1 MFRERHIVQFLK
13 NITIRAALLT
23 ILGIFCVMWAGV
35 SLYTVTSLD
44 TLTQN
49 TKNSTELV
57 NNMALINKGND
68 QYFRT
73 VTRLSRAVAQ
83 LQADPSKGPEIFDT
97 AKQSLSGLT
106 QALASFKAAPH
117 PGLEDSSVQE
127 LITSWENLITQGVTP
142 LFDAARSK
150 NTESYNQLAN
160 STVPALS
167 RSFGSSMEKVSGQ
180 IAVDFDAA
188 QRQSTHLTSFSKVI
202 LLTAFGIGLVILLL
216 TDRYL
221 VMALVKP
228 LDKIRGHFAVIASGD
243 LTFYLEEFGKNCAGK
258 LIPLLNE
265 MQLSL
270 VNTVQTIRN
279 CTNHIYQGASEIS
292 AGNNDLSSRTEEQAS
307 ALEETAA
314 SMEELTATVKHN
326 ADNAHHASQLVM
338 EASTTAQKGGNIVAD
353 VVSTMKDISGSS
365 KKIAEITS
373 VINSIAFQT
382 NILALNAAVEAA
394 RAGEQGRGFAVVASE
409 VRNLAQRSAQAAKEI
424 EQLISE
430 SVSRVDSGSKLVEN
444 AGQTMN
450 EVVRSITHVTDIM
463 AEIASASDEQSKGI
477 SQVAVAV
484 TEMDSVTQQNAALV
498 EQASQAAVSLEEQ
511 ASLLNNAVATF
522 KLKDSVTSVGS
533 RPGKS
538 ISAPLLRPDTS
549 MLSAKSAEN
558 WETF

>member
-1 MFRERHIVQFLK
+1 MQFLK

-23 ILGIFCVMWAGV
+23 ILGIFCIMWAGV

-57 NNMALINKGND
+57 NNMALISKGND
-68 QYFRT
+68 QYFRS

-97 AKQSLSGLT
+97 ARQSLDGLT
-106 QALASFKAAPH
+106 QALAGFKAAAH
-117 PGLEDSSVQE
+117 PGLDDSAVQE
-127 LITSWENLITQGVTP
+127 LVTSWENLIAQGVTP
-142 LFDAARSK
+142 LFAAASSK
-150 NTESYNQLAN
+150 NIDAYNQLAN

-167 RSFGSSMEKVSGQ
+167 RSFGVAMEKVSGQ

-188 QRQSTHLTSFSKVI
+188 QRQSTHLTSFSKII

-228 LDKIRGHFAVIASGD
+228 LDKIRDHFAVIASGD
-243 LTFYLEEFGKNCAGK
+243 LTYYLEEFGKNCAGK
-258 LIPLLNE
+258 LIPLLNV
-265 MQLSL
+265 MQSSL

-326 ADNAHHASQLVM
+326 ADNAHHASQLVV
-338 EASTTAQKGGNIVAD
+338 EASTTAQKGGSIVAD

-430 SVSRVDSGSKLVEN
+430 SVSRVDSGSRLVEN

-484 TEMDSVTQQNAALV
+484 TQMDSVTQQNAALV

-533 RPGKS
+533 RPAKS
-538 ISAPLLRPDTS
+538 ISAPLLRPDTG

>member
-73 VTRLSRAVAQ
+73 VTRMSRAVAQ
-83 LQADPSKGPEIFDT
+83 LQADPSKGPEIFDS
-97 AKQSLSGLT
+97 AKQSLSGLM
-106 QALASFKAAPH
+106 QALTNFKAAPH
-117 PGLEDSSVQE
+117 PGLEDASVQE
-127 LITSWENLITQGVTP
+127 LITSWDNLITQGVTP

-167 RSFGSSMEKVSGQ
+167 RTFATSMEKVSAQ
-180 IAVDFDAA
+180 IATDFDAA

-228 LDKIRGHFAVIASGD
+228 LDKIRDHFAVIASGD
-243 LTFYLEEFGKNCAGK
+243 LTLYLDEFGKNCAGK
-258 LIPLLNE
+258 LIPLLNL
-265 MQLSL
+265 MQSSL

-314 SMEELTATVKHN
+314 SMEQLTATVKHN

-409 VRNLAQRSAQAAKEI
+409 VRSLAQRSAQAAKEI

-533 RPGKS
+533 RPAKS
-538 ISAPLLRPDTS
+538 VSAPLLRPDTGR
-549 MLSAKSAEN
+549 LSAKSAEN

>member
-1 MFRERHIVQFLK
+1 MQFLK

-216 TDRYL
+216 TDRDR
-221 VMALVKP
+221 K
-228 LDKIRGHFAVIASGD
+228 S
-243 LTFYLEEFGKNCAGK
+243 
-258 LIPLLNE
+258 
-265 MQLSL
+265 
-270 VNTVQTIRN
+270 
-279 CTNHIYQGASEIS
+279 
-292 AGNNDLSSRTEEQAS
+292 
-307 ALEETAA
+307 
-314 SMEELTATVKHN
+314 
-326 ADNAHHASQLVM
+326 
-338 EASTTAQKGGNIVAD
+338 
-353 VVSTMKDISGSS
+353 VV
-365 KKIAEITS
+365 
-373 VINSIAFQT
+373 
-382 NILALNAAVEAA
+382 
-394 RAGEQGRGFAVVASE
+394 
-409 VRNLAQRSAQAAKEI
+409 
-424 EQLISE
+424 
-430 SVSRVDSGSKLVEN
+430 
-444 AGQTMN
+444 
-450 EVVRSITHVTDIM
+450 
-463 AEIASASDEQSKGI
+463 
-477 SQVAVAV
+477 
-484 TEMDSVTQQNAALV
+484 
-498 EQASQAAVSLEEQ
+498 
-511 ASLLNNAVATF
+511 
-522 KLKDSVTSVGS
+522 
-533 RPGKS
+533 
-538 ISAPLLRPDTS
+538 
-549 MLSAKSAEN
+549 
-558 WETF
+558 

>member
-1 MFRERHIVQFLK
+1 MQFLK

-35 SLYTVTSLD
+35 SLYTVSSLD

-97 AKQSLSGLT
+97 AKQSLDGLT
-106 QALASFKAAPH
+106 QALASFKTAPH
-117 PGLEDSSVQE
+117 PGLEEAAVQE
-127 LITSWENLITQGVTP
+127 LSANWDNLITQGVTP
-142 LFDAARSK
+142 LFAAASSK
-150 NTESYNQLAN
+150 DIGTYNQLAN

-167 RSFGSSMEKVSGQ
+167 RSFGASMENVSGQ

-188 QRQSTHLTSFSKVI
+188 QRQSTHLTSIGKVI

-221 VMALVKP
+221 VMALVRP
-228 LDKIRGHFAVIASGD
+228 LDQIRDHFAVIASGD
-243 LTFYLEEFGKNCAGK
+243 LTHYLEEFGKNCAGK
-258 LIPLLNE
+258 LIPLLNL

-326 ADNAHHASQLVM
+326 ADNAHHASQLVI
-338 EASTTAQKGGNIVAD
+338 EASGTAQRGGNIVAD

-430 SVSRVDSGSKLVEN
+430 SVSRVDSGSRLVEN

-522 KLKDSVTSVGS
+522 KLKDSVTSVGT
-533 RPGKS
+533 RPAKS
-538 ISAPLLRPDTS
+538 ISAPLLRPDTG

>member
-1 MFRERHIVQFLK
+1 VQFLK

-35 SLYTVTSLD
+35 SLYTVSSLD

-97 AKQSLSGLT
+97 AKQSLDGLT
-106 QALASFKAAPH
+106 QALASFKTAPH
-117 PGLEDSSVQE
+117 PGLEEAAVQE
-127 LITSWENLITQGVTP
+127 LSTNWDNLITQGVTP
-142 LFDAARSK
+142 LFAAASSK
-150 NTESYNQLAN
+150 DIGTYNQLAN

-167 RSFGSSMEKVSGQ
+167 RSFGASMENVSGQ

-188 QRQSTHLTSFSKVI
+188 QRQSTHLTSIGKVI

-221 VMALVKP
+221 VMALVRP
-228 LDKIRGHFAVIASGD
+228 LDQIRDHFAVIASGD
-243 LTFYLEEFGKNCAGK
+243 LTHYLEEFGKNCAGK
-258 LIPLLNE
+258 LIPLLNL

-326 ADNAHHASQLVM
+326 ADNAHHASQLVI
-338 EASTTAQKGGNIVAD
+338 EASGTAQRGGNIVAD

-430 SVSRVDSGSKLVEN
+430 SVSRVDSGSRLVEN

-533 RPGKS
+533 RPAKS
-538 ISAPLLRPDTS
+538 ISAPLLRPDTG

>member
-1 MFRERHIVQFLK
+1 M
-13 NITIRAALLT
+13 RAALLT
-23 ILGIFCVMWAGV
+23 ILGIFCAMWAGV
-35 SLYTVTSLD
+35 SIYTVTSLG
-44 TLTQN
+44 TLTRN
-49 TKNSTELV
+49 TSNSTELV
-57 NNMALINKGND
+57 NNMTLISKGND

-83 LQADPSKGPEIFDT
+83 LQADPTKGSETFDT
-97 AKQSLSGLT
+97 AKQSLDGLT
-106 QALASFKAAPH
+106 QALASFKTAAH
-117 PGLEDSSVQE
+117 PGLEDSAVQE
-127 LITSWENLITQGVTP
+127 LITSWENLLTQGVTP
-142 LFDAARSK
+142 LFNAASSK
-150 NTESYNQLAN
+150 NIDTYNQLAN
-160 STVPALS
+160 TTVPALS
-167 RSFGSSMEKVSGQ
+167 RNFGSSMEKVSSQ
-180 IAVDFDAA
+180 IAVDFQAA
-188 QRQSTHLTSFSKVI
+188 QSESNHLTYMSKVI
-202 LLTAFGIGLVILLL
+202 QLSAFGVGLILLLL

-228 LDKIRGHFAVIASGD
+228 LDKIRDQFAVIASGD
-243 LTFYLEEFGKNCAGK
+243 LTHNLEEFGKNCAGK
-258 LIPLLNE
+258 LIPLLNV
-265 MQLSL
+265 MQASL

-307 ALEETAA
+307 ALEQTAA

-326 ADNAHHASQLVM
+326 ADNAHHASQLVI
-338 EASTTAQKGGNIVAD
+338 EASGTAQKGGNIVAD

-424 EQLISE
+424 ESLISE
-430 SVSRVDSGSKLVEN
+430 SVSRVDSGSRLVEN
-444 AGQTMN
+444 AGLTMN

-477 SQVAVAV
+477 GQVAVAI
-484 TEMDSVTQQNAALV
+484 TQMDSVTQQNASLV

-522 KLKDSVTSVGS
+522 KLRDSVTNVKG
-533 RPGKS
+533 RPAKA
-538 ISAPLLRPDTS
+538 ISAPLLRPDTGL
-549 MLSAKSAEN
+549 LSVNSVKSSEN

>member
-1 MFRERHIVQFLK
+1 MQFLK

-35 SLYTVTSLD
+35 SLYTVSSLD

-97 AKQSLSGLT
+97 AKQSLDGLT
-106 QALASFKAAPH
+106 QALASFKTAPH
-117 PGLEDSSVQE
+117 PGLEETAVQE
-127 LITSWENLITQGVTP
+127 LSTNWDNLITQGVTP
-142 LFDAARSK
+142 LFAAASSK
-150 NTESYNQLAN
+150 DIGTYNQLAN

-167 RSFGSSMEKVSGQ
+167 RSFGASMENVSGQ

-188 QRQSTHLTSFSKVI
+188 QRQSTHLTSIGKVI

-221 VMALVKP
+221 VMALVRP
-228 LDKIRGHFAVIASGD
+228 LDQIRDHFAVIASGD
-243 LTFYLEEFGKNCAGK
+243 LTHYLEEFGKNCAGK
-258 LIPLLNE
+258 LIPLLNL

-326 ADNAHHASQLVM
+326 ADNAHHASQLVI
-338 EASTTAQKGGNIVAD
+338 EASGTAQRGGNIVAD
-353 VVSTMKDISGSS
+353 VVSTMRDISGSS

-430 SVSRVDSGSKLVEN
+430 SVSRVDSGSRLVEN

-533 RPGKS
+533 RPAKS
-538 ISAPLLRPDTS
+538 ISAPLLRPDTG
-549 MLSAKSAEN
+549 MLSAKSSEN

>member
-1 MFRERHIVQFLK
+1 VQFLK

-35 SLYTVTSLD
+35 SLYTVSSLD

-97 AKQSLSGLT
+97 AKQSLDGLT
-106 QALASFKAAPH
+106 QALASFKSAPH
-117 PGLEDSSVQE
+117 PGLEEAAVQE
-127 LITSWENLITQGVTP
+127 LSTNWDNLITQGVTP
-142 LFDAARSK
+142 LFAAASSK
-150 NTESYNQLAN
+150 DIGTYNQLAN

-167 RSFGSSMEKVSGQ
+167 RSFGASMENVSGQ

-188 QRQSTHLTSFSKVI
+188 QRQSTHLTSIGKVI

-221 VMALVKP
+221 VMALVRP
-228 LDKIRGHFAVIASGD
+228 LDQIRDHFAVIASGD
-243 LTFYLEEFGKNCAGK
+243 LTHYLEEFGKNCAGK
-258 LIPLLNE
+258 LIPLLNL

-326 ADNAHHASQLVM
+326 ADNAHHASQLVI
-338 EASTTAQKGGNIVAD
+338 EASGTAQRGGNIVAD

-430 SVSRVDSGSKLVEN
+430 SVSRVDSGSRLVEN

-533 RPGKS
+533 RPAKS
-538 ISAPLLRPDTS
+538 ISAPLLRPDTG

>member
-1 MFRERHIVQFLK
+1 MQFLK

-23 ILGIFCVMWAGV
+23 ILGIFCVMWASV
-35 SLYTVTSLD
+35 SIYTVTSLN

-49 TKNSTELV
+49 TQNSTELV
-57 NNMALINKGND
+57 NNMALISKGND

-73 VTRLSRAVAQ
+73 VTRLSRAVGQ

-97 AKQSLSGLT
+97 AKQSLDGLS
-106 QALASFKAAPH
+106 QALASFKTAPH
-117 PGLEDSSVQE
+117 PGLDEASVQE
-127 LITSWENLITQGVTP
+127 LVSSWESLVAQGVTP
-142 LFDAARSK
+142 LYSAAIGKNFDA
-150 NTESYNQLAN
+150 YNQLAN
-160 STVPALS
+160 DTVPALS
-167 RSFGSSMEKVSGQ
+167 RNFGASMTKVSGQ
-180 IAVDFDAA
+180 IAVDFEAA
-188 QRQSTHLTSFSKVI
+188 QTKSNHLTYYSKVI
-202 LLTAFGIGLVILLL
+202 LLTAFSLGLLILLL

-228 LDKIRGHFAVIASGD
+228 LDKIRDHFAVIASGD
-243 LTFYLEEFGKNCAGK
+243 LTHYLEEFGKNCAGK
-258 LIPLLNE
+258 LIPLLNV
-265 MQLSL
+265 MQSSL
-270 VNTVQTIRN
+270 ENTVQTIRN

-338 EASTTAQKGGNIVAD
+338 EASSTAQKGGNIVAD

-424 EQLISE
+424 ESLISE

-484 TEMDSVTQQNAALV
+484 TQMDSVTQQNAALV
-498 EQASQAAVSLEEQ
+498 EQASHAAVSLEEQ

-522 KLKDSVTSVGS
+522 KLKDSITNVGKRPASVV
-533 RPGKS
+533 PQ
-538 ISAPLLRPDTS
+538 PLLRPATGVMTS
-549 MLSAKSAEN
+549 KSSEN

>member
-1 MFRERHIVQFLK
+1 MQFLK
-13 NITIRAALLT
+13 NITIRTALLI
-23 ILGIFCVMWAGV
+23 ILGVFCVMWAGV
-35 SLYTVTSLD
+35 SLYTVNSLN

-49 TKNSTELV
+49 TRNSSELV
-57 NNMALINKGND
+57 NNMALISKGND

-73 VTRLSRAVAQ
+73 VTRLSRAVSQ
-83 LQADPSKGPEIFDT
+83 LQADPTKGPEIFDT
-97 AKQSLSGLT
+97 AKQSLDGLT
-106 QALASFKAAPH
+106 QALAGFKAAAH
-117 PGLEDSSVQE
+117 PGLEESAVQE
-127 LITSWENLITQGVTP
+127 LLASWESLVAQGVTP
-142 LFDAARSK
+142 LFEAASSK
-150 NTESYNQLAN
+150 NIDVYNQLAN
-160 STVPALS
+160 ATVPPLS
-167 RSFGSSMEKVSGQ
+167 RDFGAAMQKVSNQ
-180 IAVDFDAA
+180 IAVDFSTA
-188 QRQSTHLTSFSKVI
+188 QTESNHLTYVSKVI
-202 LLTAFGIGLVILLL
+202 QITAFIIGLIILLL

-228 LDKIRGHFAVIASGD
+228 LDKIRDQFALIASGD
-243 LTFYLEEFGKNCAGK
+243 LTNHMEEFGKNCAGK
-258 LIPLLNE
+258 LIPLLNI
-265 MQLSL
+265 MQASL

-279 CTNHIYQGASEIS
+279 CTNNIYQGASEIS

-326 ADNAHHASQLVM
+326 ADNAHHASQLVI
-338 EASTTAQKGGNIVAD
+338 EASGTARKGGNIVAD

-444 AGQTMN
+444 AGQTMD

-484 TEMDSVTQQNAALV
+484 TQMDSVTQQNASLV

-511 ASLLNNAVATF
+511 AALLNNAVATF
-522 KLKDSVTSVGS
+522 KLRDNVTRVGS
-533 RPGKS
+533 KPAGM
-538 ISAPLLRPDTS
+538 ISAPLLRPDTG
-549 MLSAKSAEN
+549 MISARSSEN

>member
-1 MFRERHIVQFLK
+1 MQFLK

-35 SLYTVTSLD
+35 SLYTVTSLG

-49 TKNSTELV
+49 TRNSTELV
-57 NNMALINKGND
+57 NNMTLISKGND

-83 LQADPSKGPEIFDT
+83 LQADPSKGPEIFDS
-97 AKQSLSGLT
+97 AKQSLDGLT
-106 QALASFKAAPH
+106 QALADFKSVPH
-117 PGLEDSSVQE
+117 PGLEESAIQE
-127 LITSWENLITQGVTP
+127 LQTSWENLLTQGVTP
-142 LFDAARSK
+142 LFNAASSK
-150 NTESYNQLAN
+150 NIDTYNQLAN
-160 STVPALS
+160 TTVPALS
-167 RSFGSSMEKVSGQ
+167 RTFGSSMEKVSSQ
-180 IAVDFDAA
+180 ISVDFQAA
-188 QRQSTHLTSFSKVI
+188 QNESNHLTYMSKVI
-202 LLTAFGIGLVILLL
+202 QLSAFGIGLLLLLL

-228 LDKIRGHFAVIASGD
+228 LDKIRDQFAVIASGD
-243 LTFYLEEFGKNCAGK
+243 LTQYMEEFGKNCAGK
-258 LIPLLNE
+258 LIPLLNV
-265 MQLSL
+265 MQASL

-326 ADNAHHASQLVM
+326 ADNAHHASQLVI
-338 EASTTAQKGGNIVAD
+338 EASGTAQKGGNIVAD

-424 EQLISE
+424 ESLISE

-444 AGQTMN
+444 AGLTMN

-477 SQVAVAV
+477 GQVAVAI
-484 TEMDSVTQQNAALV
+484 TQMDSVTQQNASLV
-498 EQASQAAVSLEEQ
+498 EEASQAAVSLEEQ
-511 ASLLNNAVATF
+511 AALLNNAVATF
-522 KLKDSVTSVGS
+522 KLKDSVTNVKG
-533 RPGKS
+533 RPAKAV
-538 ISAPLLRPDTS
+538 SAPLLRPDTGMGGLLS
-549 MLSAKSAEN
+549 ANSAKSAEN

>member
-1 MFRERHIVQFLK
+1 
-13 NITIRAALLT
+13 
-23 ILGIFCVMWAGV
+23 
-35 SLYTVTSLD
+35 
-44 TLTQN
+44 
-49 TKNSTELV
+49 
-57 NNMALINKGND
+57 
-68 QYFRT
+68 
-73 VTRLSRAVAQ
+73 
-83 LQADPSKGPEIFDT
+83 
-97 AKQSLSGLT
+97 
-106 QALASFKAAPH
+106 
-117 PGLEDSSVQE
+117 
-127 LITSWENLITQGVTP
+127 
-142 LFDAARSK
+142 
-150 NTESYNQLAN
+150 
-160 STVPALS
+160 
-167 RSFGSSMEKVSGQ
+167 
-180 IAVDFDAA
+180 
-188 QRQSTHLTSFSKVI
+188 
-202 LLTAFGIGLVILLL
+202 
-216 TDRYL
+216 
-221 VMALVKP
+221 
-228 LDKIRGHFAVIASGD
+228 
-243 LTFYLEEFGKNCAGK
+243 
-258 LIPLLNE
+258 
-265 MQLSL
+265 
-270 VNTVQTIRN
+270 
-279 CTNHIYQGASEIS
+279 
-292 AGNNDLSSRTEEQAS
+292 
-307 ALEETAA
+307 
-314 SMEELTATVKHN
+314 MEELTATVKHN

-533 RPGKS
+533 RPAKS